1 VRDAPIPNP
10 GSEQAKRNKCKC
22 GVAINDCGRGA
33 FTAANGRVRFVT
45 DHEVAAIDE
54 ANERTPLCVK
64 CRASFPV
71 GLAGLCASCLYDF
84 YPDDDSSTSTTS
96 EAHAA

>member
-1 VRDAPIPNP
+1 MDA
-10 GSEQAKRNKCKC
+10 
-22 GVAINDCGRGA
+22 
-33 FTAANGRVRFVT
+33 